1 MSYIAYMNGQQIEL
15 SDLKPIAQTKQVN
28 DLASLDNRQTNY
40 TNTFYAPYTSN
51 NIRVMERI
59 GHVGNQSNLPY
70 SKNRFDLIDADNGA
84 HIIYNGWATI
94 KKTDD
99 KGYQI
104 YVHDGIVDFYRRIE
118 NRSLTEIGVSG
129 LNHLKN
135 LTTVI
140 NSWAGTEPYMYILAD
155 YNGKNSTDSPVV
167 GAINIDYQVPCA
179 KVSYIWDQI
188 FSYSNFTY
196 SGNVFETEA
205 FTNLYMTFPKP
216 VPVLNPITTLITD
229 QESEI
234 DIRSNAEPTPNGGF
248 EYVSFYKAN
257 LFPSDVATT
266 DADIVGSV
274 ITIDVDGA
282 YRFTISGTL
291 NDTVTTNGKVN
302 WELKNTIGVILNS
315 GVIDGAINQ
324 STVIPASAT
333 DKIYLT
339 AQLTGIT
346 STYASRPLS
355 GTFQTVVEKLE
366 GYDANFDEVLIDF
379 KATEFVNEIMQRF
392 GLTMFKDRFSDN
404 LEFLTFR
411 EIFQDNQAEDWS
423 SYFVDKK
430 DESYILSSYAQS
442 NYMKYRYNE
451 DNETHNDGLIR
462 VNNVNLK
469 DNATIIASKIYS
481 PEKRKIDFFGIQT
494 YSYRIWE
501 KEANEDGVKYRDLSG
516 RFYFLRADDYTF
528 DGGMTIASESLNT
541 SDTVTDVK
549 LNSFS
554 RLRYQEIIYDY
565 YPDLEAM
572 LDKAKMLNAV
582 MYLKPTKVSSFDFK
596 RLIYLEQLG
605 SYYLV
610 NKISNFIKGKPVNC
624 ELIEIDYKKL
634 SQVIE
639 PNDGT
644 YITITNIEIDGCDFI
659 FTFDT
664 DADIPTTIQVYGT
677 QYNFGFPPVYTDAW
691 RTVSIPVNPS
701 TNTFAITVEGGQ
713 YWNFF
718 LTLVNSGINSNIY
731 FIDNSLDCEY
741 IEPDP
746 ELSYINITS
755 INTYMVDEVNNK
767 RYIRID
773 FETDDILPNTYQLI
787 YSESILN
794 FVQSDN
800 YFLGENYLLVLKSHR
815 FYGTLINWNFKLTR
829 MGIESNVVYSNS

>member
-1 MSYIAYMNGQQIEL
+1 MNGQQIEL

-40 TNTFYAPYTSN
+40 TNTFYAPYTAN
-51 NIRVMERI
+51 NIRVMERV

-140 NSWAGTEPYMYILAD
+140 NSWSGTEPYMYILAD
-155 YNGKNSTDSPVV
+155 YNGKNLADSPIG
-167 GAINIDYQVPCA
+167 GAINIDYQVPAA

-196 SGNVFETEA
+196 SGSVFDTDD

-229 QESEI
+229 QNSEI
-234 DIRSNAEPTPNGGF
+234 QINSVASPTPSGGV
-248 EYVSFYKAN
+248 EYVSYYYAY
-257 LFPSDVATT
+257 LFPSDVSTS
-266 DADIVGSV
+266 DADIIGGI

-282 YRFTISGTL
+282 YRVSISGTL
-291 NDTVTTNGKVN
+291 TDTITTNGKVDWTLRN
-302 WELKNTIGVILNS
+302 SSGVILNS
-315 GVIDGAINQ
+315 GFIDGAINQ

-333 DKIYLT
+333 DKLT
-339 AQLTGIT
+339 LIPQLTGVT
-346 STYASRPLS
+346 SSTISRSLS
-355 GTFQTVVEKLE
+355 GTLETIIEKLE

-392 GLTMFKDRFSDN
+392 GLTMFKDRFSDS

-430 DESYILSSYAQS
+430 DESYILSAYAQS

-451 DNETHNDGLIR
+451 DNETHNDGIIR

-469 DNATIIASKIYS
+469 DNATIISSKIYS
-481 PEKRKIDFFGIQT
+481 PEKRRVDFFGIN
-494 YSYRIWE
+494 SYVFRMCN
-501 KEANEDGVKYRDLSG
+501 KEANEDGVKYNDLTG
-516 RFYFLRADDYTF
+516 RYYFLRADDYSFASPT
-528 DGGMTIASESLNT
+528 DIVSESLNT
-541 SDTVTDVK
+541 SDSVTDVK
-549 LNSFS
+549 VNSFS

-572 LDKAKMLNAV
+572 LDKAKMLNAI
-582 MYLKPTKVSSFDFK
+582 MYLKPTKASSFDFK

-634 SQVIE
+634 SQVVE
-639 PNDGT
+639 PFDGT
-644 YITITNIEIDGCDFI
+644 YITITNIEIDGCDLI

-664 DADIPTTIQVYGT
+664 DATLPTSILVSGAL
-677 QYNFGFPPVYTDAW
+677 YNFGFPPVYTDPW

-701 TNTFAITVEGGQ
+701 TNTFTITVEGGQ
-713 YWNFF
+713 YWSFA
-718 LTLVNSGINSNIY
+718 LILVNASISSNQY
-731 FIDNSLDCEY
+731 VIDNTSDCTY
-741 IEPDP
+741 VPPVPD
-746 ELSYINITS
+746 LTYINITS
-755 INTYMVDEVNNK
+755 VETYMVDTNINT
-767 RYIRID
+767 RYIKIYLDTDAPLPND
-773 FETDDILPNTYQLI
+773 FELRVRQLPYTFENISYHNVTTGASYILATLQHASFSGVNTWEI
-787 YSESILN
+787 KVI
-794 FVQSDN
+794 
-800 YFLGENYLLVLKSHR
+800 
-815 FYGTLINWNFKLTR
+815 R
-829 MGIESNVVYSNS
+829 MGIESNLAYSNS